1 MKFLNLIWLILF
13 LLTAPFAGEAQILKP
28 ARWTYEVSAKE
39 AKIGEEVEL
48 IFSVAIQPNWYLY
61 SSDFDPDL
69 GPTVTT
75 FSFQPN
81 TSYALVGK
89 VKPINPKKKYDDIFG
104 GEYTY
109 FTKTAQFRQRV
120 KVLSPDFKVA
130 GSYEYQVCSDV
141 DGKCIPFEDDFT
153 FTQVKVTGA
162 ALPPAT
168 APTREAA
175 SPANPAPATA
185 NTITGTSRPN
195 PAAVQVTGEDNGVLA
210 DDPAFQNIIAEV
222 DAARAD
228 SVRQANT
235 VATANPDT
243 VAVPSSLSGNNLVT
257 PLTANNTGSDLW
269 AFVLLAFATGFLA
282 LLTPCVFPM
291 VPMTVT
297 FFTGNSTNRSQS
309 ILKALV
315 YGLSIVGIYTLIGT
329 LFSKLA
335 GPESANF
342 ISTHWLPN
350 ILFFL
355 IFLLFGMSFLGMFEI
370 TLPSNLVNKA
380 DAQAD
385 KGGWYGVFF
394 MAFTLVLV
402 SFSCTGPIV
411 GSILVSS
418 AGGET
423 LKPILGMLAYSS
435 AFALPFTLFAAFPSW
450 LKSLPKSGG
459 WLNSVKVC
467 LGFIELALA
476 LKFLSMADQAYHWG
490 LLDRDVYLGLW
501 IVIFTLLGFYLL
513 GKLKFSHDSDL
524 PFISVPR
531 IILAIL
537 VFSFVVYLIP
547 GLFGAPL
554 KRLAGYLPPQ
564 SSHDFDLSAL
574 LQPNST
580 AGNNNLVATNT
591 LCETPKY
598 AEFLELPH
606 RLQGYFDLEQA
617 KRCAQAQNKPI
628 FIDFTGHAC
637 VNCREMEAN
646 VWSHPEVLKRLQ
658 NDYVVVALY
667 VDDKAD
673 LPQNE
678 WYISAYDQKEKRT
691 VGKKNA
697 DYQITKFQNNAQ
709 PFYILMDPATEKP
722 LVPPTAYNLNVADFV
737 KFLDAGVQQYKNQVA
752 KN

>member
-1 MKFLNLIWLILF
+1 MKFSHIIWLILIF
-13 LLTAPFAGEAQILKP
+13 LSAPLAAGAQILKP
-28 ARWTYEVSAKE
+28 ARWTYDISAKE
-39 AKIGEEVEL
+39 AKVGEEVEL
-48 IFSVAIQPNWYLY
+48 IFSVNIQPDWYLY

-75 FSFQPN
+75 FTFDPN
-81 TSYALVGK
+81 ASYALVGK
-89 VKPINPKKKYDDIFG
+89 IKPINPKKKYDDTFG

-109 FTKTAQFRQRV
+109 FTKSAQFRQRV
-120 KVLSPDFKVA
+120 KVLSPDFKVT
-130 GSYEYQVCSDV
+130 GNYEYQVCSDV
-141 DGKCIPFEDDFT
+141 DGKCIPFEDSFT
-153 FTQVKVTGA
+153 FNQLQVSGT

-168 APTREAA
+168 AATSAA
-175 SPANPAPATA
+175 STAPPVTNTA
-185 NTITGTSRPN
+185 PG
-195 PAAVQVTGEDNGVLA
+195 AAVQVTGEDNSMLA
-210 DDPAFQNIIAEV
+210 DDPAFQSVVAEA

-228 SVRQANT
+228 SARRANT
-235 VATANPDT
+235 LADANTDTATAAKT
-243 VAVPSSLSGNNLVT
+243 IAVGTLSA
-257 PLTANNTGSDLW
+257 PLTTTNNPNDLW
-269 AFVLLAFATGFLA
+269 AFVLLAFATGFVA

-297 FFTGNSTNRSQS
+297 FFTGSSNSRSQS

-315 YGLSIVGIYTLIGT
+315 YGLSIVAIYTLLGT

-350 ILFFL
+350 LLFFL
-355 IFLLFGMSFLGMFEI
+355 IFMLFGMSFLGMFEI
-370 TLPSNLVNKA
+370 TLPSTLVNKA

-423 LKPILGMLAYSS
+423 LKPVLGMLAYSS

-467 LGFIELALA
+467 LGFVELALA

-490 LLDRDVYLGLW
+490 ILDRDIYLGLW

-524 PFISVPR
+524 KYISVPR

-564 SSHDFDLSAL
+564 SSHDFDLGTMLQGNMAENTTAL
-574 LQPNST
+574 ET
-580 AGNNNLVATNT
+580 NNNT

-646 VWSHPEVLKRLQ
+646 VWSHPEVLKRLR

-667 VDDKAD
+667 VDDKAE

-678 WYISAYDQKEKRT
+678 WYVSAYDQKEKRSI
-691 VGKKNA
+691 GKKNA

-722 LVPPTAYNLNVADFV
+722 LVPPTAYNLDVADFV
-737 KFLDAGVQQYKNQVA
+737 KFLDAGVQQYKNQVV